1 LAKQTKKLPS
11 AVPVAKELIF
21 GGWTTCTVAAAID
34 LDVFTFIAHG
44 KTTASEIASEAH
56 ANESM
61 MRRLLDTLVALKYLT
76 RKADRYALSP
86 QAATF
91 LVRGGELYME
101 GAGRFATGQMTGWFQ
116 LAEVVRS
123 GAPLAPPGADDASR
137 AEFFAMLVKVI
148 FPLNFVGATAAV
160 ASLGAGAKARIK
172 NILDVAAGAGAWS
185 IPFAQAIKAAHVT
198 AVDFPQ
204 VTPVARDY
212 AKRFDVED
220 RYEYREGN
228 LREMDFGTDCYDLI
242 TLGHII
248 HGEGRDAGRQLLER
262 SAKALRKRGILLIAE
277 LVPNDDRT
285 GPALPMLF
293 GLNMMVHTQAGDVFT
308 MKEYRSW
315 LKEAGFKT
323 VKTIRTPAAPSPL
336 ILAIK

>member
-1 LAKQTKKLPS
+1 MAKQTKKFPS
-11 AVPVAKELIF
+11 GVPVAKELIF
-21 GGWTTCTVAAAID
+21 AGWATCTVAAAMD

-44 KTTASEIASEAH
+44 QTTANEIAREAH

-61 MRRLLDTLVALKYLT
+61 MRRLLDTLVAIKYLT
-76 RKADRYALSP
+76 RKGDRYALSRD
-86 QAATF
+86 AATF
-91 LVRGGELYME
+91 LVRGSDLYME
-101 GAGRFATGQMTGWFQ
+101 GAGRFATGQMMGWFQ

-123 GAPLAPPGADDASR
+123 GAPLPRGDGDDAAR

-160 ASLGAGAKARIK
+160 ASLGAGARARIK

-185 IPFAQAIKAAHVT
+185 IPFAQAIRAAHVT

-212 AKRFDVED
+212 AAKFGVED
-220 RYEYREGN
+220 SYEYREGN
-228 LREMDFGTDCYDLI
+228 LREMDFGTDCYDLV

-248 HGEGRDAGRQLLER
+248 HGEGRDAGRELLER

-285 GPALPMLF
+285 GPALAMLF

-308 MKEYRSW
+308 MKEYRGW

-336 ILAIK
+336 ILATK

>member
-11 AVPVAKELIF
+11 AVPVANDLIF
-21 GGWTTCTVAAAID
+21 GGWNTCTVAAAME
-34 LDVFTFIAHG
+34 LDVFTVIAHG
-44 KTTASEIASEAH
+44 KTSANEIAGEAH

-76 RKADRYALSP
+76 RKGDRYALS
-86 QAATF
+86 QDAATF
-91 LVRGGELYME
+91 LVRGGDLYME
-101 GAGRFATGQMTGWFQ
+101 GAGRFANGQMTGWFQ
-116 LAEVVRS
+116 LADVVRN
-123 GAPLAPPGADDASR
+123 GAPLSLGGDDAAR

-185 IPFAQAIKAAHVT
+185 IPFAQAIRAAHVT

-212 AKRFDVED
+212 AKRFGVQDK
-220 RYEYREGN
+220 YEYREGD
-228 LREMDFGTDCYDLI
+228 LREMDLGTDCYDLV

-248 HGEGRDAGRQLLER
+248 HGEGRDAGRRLLER
-262 SAKALRKRGILLIAE
+262 SAKALRQRGMLLIAE

-285 GPALPMLF
+285 GPAMPMLF
-293 GLNMMVHTQAGDVFT
+293 GLNMMLHTEAGDVFT
-308 MKEYRSW
+308 MKEYRTW

-336 ILAIK
+336 ILATK

>member
-1 LAKQTKKLPS
+1 MAKQTKKFPS
-11 AVPVAKELIF
+11 GVPVAKELIF
-21 GGWTTCTVAAAID
+21 AGWTTCTVAAAMD

-44 KTTASEIASEAH
+44 QTTANEIAREAH

-61 MRRLLDTLVALKYLT
+61 MRRLLDTLVAINYLT
-76 RKADRYALSP
+76 RKGDRYALSRD
-86 QAATF
+86 AATF
-91 LVRGGELYME
+91 LVRGRELYME
-101 GAGRFATGQMTGWFQ
+101 GAGRFATGQMMGWFQ

-123 GAPLAPPGADDASR
+123 GAPLPRGGGDDAER

-185 IPFAQAIKAAHVT
+185 IPFVQAIRAAHVT

-212 AKRFDVED
+212 AARFGVQD
-220 RYEYREGN
+220 RYEYQEGN
-228 LREMDFGTDCYDLI
+228 LREMDFGTDCYDLV

-262 SAKALRKRGILLIAE
+262 SAKALRKRGMLLIAE

-293 GLNMMVHTQAGDVFT
+293 GLNMMLHTEAGDVFT
-308 MKEYRSW
+308 MKEYRTW
-315 LKEAGFKT
+315 LKEAGFKA

-336 ILAIK
+336 ILATK

>member
-1 LAKQTKKLPS
+1 MAKQTKKFPS
-11 AVPVAKELIF
+11 GVPVAKELIF
-21 GGWTTCTVAAAID
+21 AGWATCTVAAAMD

-44 KTTASEIASEAH
+44 QTTANEIAREAH

-61 MRRLLDTLVALKYLT
+61 MRRLLDTLVAIKYLT
-76 RKADRYALSP
+76 RKGDRYALSRD
-86 QAATF
+86 AATF
-91 LVRGGELYME
+91 LVRGSDLYME
-101 GAGRFATGQMTGWFQ
+101 GAGRFATGQMMGWFQ

-123 GAPLAPPGADDASR
+123 GAPLPRGDGDDAAR

-160 ASLGAGAKARIK
+160 ASLGAGARARIK

-185 IPFAQAIKAAHVT
+185 IPFAQAIRAAHVT

-212 AKRFDVED
+212 AARFGVED
-220 RYEYREGN
+220 SYEYREGN
-228 LREMDFGTDCYDLI
+228 LREMDFGTDCYDLV

-248 HGEGRDAGRQLLER
+248 HGEGRDAGRELLER

-285 GPALPMLF
+285 GPALAMLF

-308 MKEYRSW
+308 MKEYRTW

-336 ILAIK
+336 ILATK